1 MAEFKITKI
10 GYNPVT
16 CVPDNFIETYMPAAN
31 GDYVKV
37 YLYLL
42 YCVKNGKMLSVSSLA
57 DYFQCTESDIT
68 RALKYWESQ
77 DLLSMEE
84 LVSMEEPD
92 TLAQTETSPSI
103 PEKHGYTAAEI
114 CRRILDSNGLY
125 HVRIEHISGN
135 LTDHFD
141 PSTNVVRL
149 SDTVYG
155 SRSVA
160 SIGVAAH
167 EVGHAIQYA
176 VGYAPIRIR
185 AAIIPITNFGSKLSM
200 PLILLGFVFQW
211 QPIVNLGIILFSLMT
226 LFQLVTLPVEFNAS
240 RRAMDAIEGAALL
253 TDEEQRGAGKVLRAA
268 ALTYVAALLMSLL
281 QLLRSHWK
289 K

>member
-1 MAEFKITKI
+1 
-10 GYNPVT
+10 
-16 CVPDNFIETYMPAAN
+16 MPYF
-31 GDYVKV
+31 YVDR
-37 YLYLL
+37 YYWILIIPT
-42 YCVKNGKMLSVSSLA
+42 MLFAFWAQSRVSST
-57 DYFQCTESDIT
+57 FN
-68 RALKYWESQ
+68 KYSRVM
-77 DLLSMEE
+77 SRG
-84 LVSMEEPD
+84 
-92 TLAQTETSPSI
+92 
-103 PEKHGYTAAEI
+103 GYTAAEI

-176 VGYAPIRIR
+176 VGYVPIRVR
-185 AAIIPITNFGSKLSM
+185 AVIIPITNFGSKLSM
-200 PLILLGFVFQW
+200 PLILLGFLFQW

-226 LFQLVTLPVEFNAS
+226 MFQLVTLPVELNAS
-240 RRAMDAIEGAALL
+240 RRALKTLEGDSILYGEEVSQAKNVL
-253 TDEEQRGAGKVLRAA
+253 TAA
-268 ALTYVAALLMSLL
+268 ALTYVAALLTSAA
-281 QLLRSHWK
+281 QLLRLILIYGRRNNRD
-289 K
+289 

>member
-1 MAEFKITKI
+1 
-10 GYNPVT
+10 
-16 CVPDNFIETYMPAAN
+16 MPYF
-31 GDYVKV
+31 YVDR
-37 YLYLL
+37 YYWILIIPT
-42 YCVKNGKMLSVSSLA
+42 MLFAFWAQSRVSST
-57 DYFQCTESDIT
+57 FN
-68 RALKYWESQ
+68 KYSRVM
-77 DLLSMEE
+77 SRG
-84 LVSMEEPD
+84 
-92 TLAQTETSPSI
+92 
-103 PEKHGYTAAEI
+103 GYTAAEI

-176 VGYAPIRIR
+176 VGYVPIRVR

-200 PLILLGFVFQW
+200 PLILLGFLFQW
-211 QPIVNLGIILFSLMT
+211 QPIVNLGIILFCLMT
-226 LFQLVTLPVEFNAS
+226 LFQLVTLPVELNAS
-240 RRAMDAIEGAALL
+240 RRALKTLEGDSILYGEEVSQAKSVL
-253 TDEEQRGAGKVLRAA
+253 TAA
-268 ALTYVAALLMSLL
+268 ALTYVAALLTSAA
-281 QLLRSHWK
+281 QLLRLILIYGRRNNRD
-289 K
+289 

>member
-1 MAEFKITKI
+1 
-10 GYNPVT
+10 
-16 CVPDNFIETYMPAAN
+16 MPYF
-31 GDYVKV
+31 YVDR
-37 YLYLL
+37 YYWILIIPT
-42 YCVKNGKMLSVSSLA
+42 MLFAFWAQSRVS
-57 DYFQCTESDIT
+57 YTFN
-68 RALKYWESQ
+68 KYSRVM
-77 DLLSMEE
+77 SRG
-84 LVSMEEPD
+84 
-92 TLAQTETSPSI
+92 
-103 PEKHGYTAAEI
+103 GYTAAEI

-176 VGYAPIRIR
+176 VGYVPIRVR

-200 PLILLGFVFQW
+200 PLILLGFLFQW

-226 LFQLVTLPVEFNAS
+226 LFQLVTLPVELNAS
-240 RRAMDAIEGAALL
+240 RRALKTLEGDSILYGEEVSQAKSVL
-253 TDEEQRGAGKVLRAA
+253 TAA
-268 ALTYVAALLMSLL
+268 ALTYVAALLTSAA
-281 QLLRSHWK
+281 QLLRLILIYGRRNNRD
-289 K
+289 

>member
-1 MAEFKITKI
+1 
-10 GYNPVT
+10 
-16 CVPDNFIETYMPAAN
+16 MPYF
-31 GDYVKV
+31 YVDR
-37 YLYLL
+37 YYWILIIPT
-42 YCVKNGKMLSVSSLA
+42 MLFAFWAQSRVSST
-57 DYFQCTESDIT
+57 FN
-68 RALKYWESQ
+68 KYSRVM
-77 DLLSMEE
+77 SRG
-84 LVSMEEPD
+84 
-92 TLAQTETSPSI
+92 
-103 PEKHGYTAAEI
+103 GYTAAEI

-176 VGYAPIRIR
+176 VGYVPIRVR

-200 PLILLGFVFQW
+200 PLILLGFLFQW
-211 QPIVNLGIILFSLMT
+211 QPIVSLGIILFSLMT
-226 LFQLVTLPVEFNAS
+226 LFQLVTLPVELNAS
-240 RRAMDAIEGAALL
+240 RRALKTLEGDSILYG
-253 TDEEQRGAGKVLRAA
+253 E
-268 ALTYVAALLMSLL
+268 
-281 QLLRSHWK
+281 
-289 K
+289 

>member
-1 MAEFKITKI
+1 
-10 GYNPVT
+10 
-16 CVPDNFIETYMPAAN
+16 MPYF
-31 GDYVKV
+31 YVDR
-37 YLYLL
+37 YYWILIIPT
-42 YCVKNGKMLSVSSLA
+42 MLFAFWAQSRVSST
-57 DYFQCTESDIT
+57 FN
-68 RALKYWESQ
+68 KYSRVM
-77 DLLSMEE
+77 SRG
-84 LVSMEEPD
+84 
-92 TLAQTETSPSI
+92 
-103 PEKHGYTAAEI
+103 GYTAAEI

-226 LFQLVTLPVEFNAS
+226 LFQLVTLPVELNAS
-240 RRAMDAIEGAALL
+240 HRALRTLKEDNILYGEEVSQAKNVL
-253 TDEEQRGAGKVLRAA
+253 TAA
-268 ALTYVAALLMSLL
+268 ALTYVAALLTSAA
-281 QLLRSHWK
+281 QLLRLILLYGRRNNRD
-289 K
+289 

>member
-1 MAEFKITKI
+1 
-10 GYNPVT
+10 
-16 CVPDNFIETYMPAAN
+16 MPYF
-31 GDYVKV
+31 YVDR
-37 YLYLL
+37 YYWILIIPT
-42 YCVKNGKMLSVSSLA
+42 MFFAFWAQSRVSST
-57 DYFQCTESDIT
+57 FN
-68 RALKYWESQ
+68 KYSRVM
-77 DLLSMEE
+77 SRG
-84 LVSMEEPD
+84 
-92 TLAQTETSPSI
+92 
-103 PEKHGYTAAEI
+103 GYTAAEI

-167 EVGHAIQYA
+167 EVGHAVQYA
-176 VGYAPIRIR
+176 VGYVPIRVR

-200 PLILLGFVFQW
+200 PLILLGFLFQW

-226 LFQLVTLPVEFNAS
+226 LFQLVTLPVELNAS
-240 RRAMDAIEGAALL
+240 RRALKTLEGDSILYGEEVSQAKSVL
-253 TDEEQRGAGKVLRAA
+253 TAA
-268 ALTYVAALLMSLL
+268 ALTYVAALLTSAA
-281 QLLRSHWK
+281 QLLRLILIYGRRNNRD
-289 K
+289 

>member
-1 MAEFKITKI
+1 
-10 GYNPVT
+10 
-16 CVPDNFIETYMPAAN
+16 MPYF
-31 GDYVKV
+31 YVDC
-37 YLYLL
+37 YYWILIIPT
-42 YCVKNGKMLSVSSLA
+42 MLFAFWAQSRVSST
-57 DYFQCTESDIT
+57 FN
-68 RALKYWESQ
+68 KYSRVM
-77 DLLSMEE
+77 SRG
-84 LVSMEEPD
+84 
-92 TLAQTETSPSI
+92 
-103 PEKHGYTAAEI
+103 GYTAAEI

-176 VGYAPIRIR
+176 VGYVPIRVR

-200 PLILLGFVFQW
+200 PLILLGFLFQW

-226 LFQLVTLPVEFNAS
+226 LFQLVTLPVELNAS
-240 RRAMDAIEGAALL
+240 RRALKTLEGDSILYGEEVSQAKSVL
-253 TDEEQRGAGKVLRAA
+253 TAA
-268 ALTYVAALLMSLL
+268 ALTYVAALLTSAA
-281 QLLRSHWK
+281 QLLRLILIYGRRNNRD
-289 K
+289 

>member
-1 MAEFKITKI
+1 
-10 GYNPVT
+10 
-16 CVPDNFIETYMPAAN
+16 MPYF
-31 GDYVKV
+31 YVDR
-37 YLYLL
+37 YYWILIIPT
-42 YCVKNGKMLSVSSLA
+42 MLFAFWAQSRVSST
-57 DYFQCTESDIT
+57 FN
-68 RALKYWESQ
+68 KYSRVMSQ
-77 DLLSMEE
+77 G
-84 LVSMEEPD
+84 
-92 TLAQTETSPSI
+92 
-103 PEKHGYTAAEI
+103 GYTAAEI

-176 VGYAPIRIR
+176 VGYVPIRVR

-200 PLILLGFVFQW
+200 PLILLGFLFQW

-226 LFQLVTLPVEFNAS
+226 LFQLVTLPVELNAS
-240 RRAMDAIEGAALL
+240 RRALKTLEGDSILYGEEVSQAKSVL
-253 TDEEQRGAGKVLRAA
+253 TAA
-268 ALTYVAALLMSLL
+268 ALTYVAALLTSAA
-281 QLLRSHWK
+281 QLLRLILIYGRRNNRD
-289 K
+289 

>member
-1 MAEFKITKI
+1 
-10 GYNPVT
+10 
-16 CVPDNFIETYMPAAN
+16 MPYF
-31 GDYVKV
+31 YVDR
-37 YLYLL
+37 YYWILIIPT
-42 YCVKNGKMLSVSSLA
+42 MLFAFWAQSRVSST
-57 DYFQCTESDIT
+57 FN
-68 RALKYWESQ
+68 KYSRVM
-77 DLLSMEE
+77 SRG
-84 LVSMEEPD
+84 
-92 TLAQTETSPSI
+92 
-103 PEKHGYTAAEI
+103 GYTAAEI

-176 VGYAPIRIR
+176 VGYVPIRVR

-200 PLILLGFVFQW
+200 PLILLGFLFQW

-226 LFQLVTLPVEFNAS
+226 LFQLVTLPVELNAS
-240 RRAMDAIEGAALL
+240 RRALKTLEGDSILYGEEVSQAKSVL
-253 TDEEQRGAGKVLRAA
+253 TAA
-268 ALTYVAALLMSLL
+268 ALTYVAALLTSAA
-281 QLLRSHWK
+281 QLLRLILIYGRRNNRD
-289 K
+289 

>member
-1 MAEFKITKI
+1 
-10 GYNPVT
+10 
-16 CVPDNFIETYMPAAN
+16 MPYF
-31 GDYVKV
+31 YVDR
-37 YLYLL
+37 YYWILIIPT
-42 YCVKNGKMLSVSSLA
+42 MLFAFWAQSRVSST
-57 DYFQCTESDIT
+57 FN
-68 RALKYWESQ
+68 KYSRVM
-77 DLLSMEE
+77 SRG
-84 LVSMEEPD
+84 
-92 TLAQTETSPSI
+92 
-103 PEKHGYTAAEI
+103 GYTAAEI

-176 VGYAPIRIR
+176 VGYVPIRVR
-185 AAIIPITNFGSKLSM
+185 AAIIAITNFGSKLSM
-200 PLILLGFVFQW
+200 PLILLGFLFQW

-226 LFQLVTLPVEFNAS
+226 LFQLVTLPVELNAS
-240 RRAMDAIEGAALL
+240 RRALKTLEGDSILYGEEVSQAKSVL
-253 TDEEQRGAGKVLRAA
+253 TAA
-268 ALTYVAALLMSLL
+268 ALTYVAALLTSAA
-281 QLLRSHWK
+281 QLLRLILIYGRRNNRD
-289 K
+289 

>member
-1 MAEFKITKI
+1 
-10 GYNPVT
+10 
-16 CVPDNFIETYMPAAN
+16 MPYF
-31 GDYVKV
+31 YVDR
-37 YLYLL
+37 YYWILIIPT
-42 YCVKNGKMLSVSSLA
+42 MLFALWAQSRVSST
-57 DYFQCTESDIT
+57 FN
-68 RALKYWESQ
+68 KYSRVM
-77 DLLSMEE
+77 SRN
-84 LVSMEEPD
+84 
-92 TLAQTETSPSI
+92 
-103 PEKHGYTAAEI
+103 GFTAAEI

-125 HVRIEHISGN
+125 HVRIERIAGN

-141 PSTNVVRL
+141 PTTNVVRL

-211 QPIVNLGIILFSLMT
+211 QPIVNLGILLFSLMT
-226 LFQLVTLPVEFNAS
+226 LFQLVTLPVELNAS
-240 RRAMDAIEGAALL
+240 RRALRTLEGDNILYGEEVAQAKSVL
-253 TDEEQRGAGKVLRAA
+253 TAA
-268 ALTYVAALLMSLL
+268 ALTYVAALLTSAA
-281 QLLRSHWK
+281 QLLRLILLYGRRNNRD
-289 K
+289 

>member
-1 MAEFKITKI
+1 
-10 GYNPVT
+10 
-16 CVPDNFIETYMPAAN
+16 MPYF
-31 GDYVKV
+31 YVDR
-37 YLYLL
+37 YYWILIIPT
-42 YCVKNGKMLSVSSLA
+42 MLFAFWAQSRVSST
-57 DYFQCTESDIT
+57 FN
-68 RALKYWESQ
+68 KYSRVM
-77 DLLSMEE
+77 SRG
-84 LVSMEEPD
+84 
-92 TLAQTETSPSI
+92 
-103 PEKHGYTAAEI
+103 GYTAAEI

-176 VGYAPIRIR
+176 VGYVPIRVR

-200 PLILLGFVFQW
+200 PLILLGFLFQW

-226 LFQLVTLPVEFNAS
+226 LFQLVTLPVELNAS
-240 RRAMDAIEGAALL
+240 RRALKTLEGDSILYGEEVSQAQSVL
-253 TDEEQRGAGKVLRAA
+253 TAA
-268 ALTYVAALLMSLL
+268 ALTYVAALLTSAA
-281 QLLRSHWK
+281 QLLRPILIYGRRNNRD
-289 K
+289 

>member
-1 MAEFKITKI
+1 
-10 GYNPVT
+10 
-16 CVPDNFIETYMPAAN
+16 MPYF
-31 GDYVKV
+31 YVDR
-37 YLYLL
+37 YYWILIIPT
-42 YCVKNGKMLSVSSLA
+42 MLFAFWAQSRVSST
-57 DYFQCTESDIT
+57 FN
-68 RALKYWESQ
+68 KYSRVM
-77 DLLSMEE
+77 SRG
-84 LVSMEEPD
+84 
-92 TLAQTETSPSI
+92 
-103 PEKHGYTAAEI
+103 GYTAAEI

-176 VGYAPIRIR
+176 VGYVPIRVR

-226 LFQLVTLPVEFNAS
+226 LFQLVTLPVELNAS
-240 RRAMDAIEGAALL
+240 HRALRTLKEDNILYGEEVSQAKNVL
-253 TDEEQRGAGKVLRAA
+253 TAA
-268 ALTYVAALLMSLL
+268 ALTYVAALLTSAA
-281 QLLRSHWK
+281 QLLRLILLYGRRNNRD
-289 K
+289 

>member
-1 MAEFKITKI
+1 
-10 GYNPVT
+10 
-16 CVPDNFIETYMPAAN
+16 MPYF
-31 GDYVKV
+31 YVDR
-37 YLYLL
+37 YYWILIIPT
-42 YCVKNGKMLSVSSLA
+42 MLFAFWAQSRVSST
-57 DYFQCTESDIT
+57 FN
-68 RALKYWESQ
+68 KYSRVM
-77 DLLSMEE
+77 SRG
-84 LVSMEEPD
+84 
-92 TLAQTETSPSI
+92 
-103 PEKHGYTAAEI
+103 GYTAAEI

-176 VGYAPIRIR
+176 VGYVPIRVR

-200 PLILLGFVFQW
+200 PLILLGFLFQW

-226 LFQLVTLPVEFNAS
+226 LFQLVTLPVELNAS
-240 RRAMDAIEGAALL
+240 RRALKTLEGDSILYGEEVSQAKNVL
-253 TDEEQRGAGKVLRAA
+253 TAA
-268 ALTYVAALLMSLL
+268 ALTYVAALLTSAA
-281 QLLRSHWK
+281 QLLRLILIYGRRNNRD
-289 K
+289 

>member
-1 MAEFKITKI
+1 
-10 GYNPVT
+10 
-16 CVPDNFIETYMPAAN
+16 MPYF
-31 GDYVKV
+31 YVDR
-37 YLYLL
+37 YYWILIIPT
-42 YCVKNGKMLSVSSLA
+42 MLFAFWAQSRVSST
-57 DYFQCTESDIT
+57 FN
-68 RALKYWESQ
+68 KYSRVM
-77 DLLSMEE
+77 SRG
-84 LVSMEEPD
+84 
-92 TLAQTETSPSI
+92 
-103 PEKHGYTAAEI
+103 GYTAAEI

-167 EVGHAIQYA
+167 EVGHAVQYA
-176 VGYAPIRIR
+176 VGYVPIRVR

-200 PLILLGFVFQW
+200 PLILLGFLFQW

-226 LFQLVTLPVEFNAS
+226 LFQLVTLPVELNAS
-240 RRAMDAIEGAALL
+240 RRALKTLEGDSILYGEEVSQAKSVL
-253 TDEEQRGAGKVLRAA
+253 TAA
-268 ALTYVAALLMSLL
+268 ALTYVAALLTSAA
-281 QLLRSHWK
+281 QLLRLILIYGRRNNRD
-289 K
+289 

>member
-1 MAEFKITKI
+1 
-10 GYNPVT
+10 
-16 CVPDNFIETYMPAAN
+16 MPYF
-31 GDYVKV
+31 YVDR
-37 YLYLL
+37 YYWILIIPT
-42 YCVKNGKMLSVSSLA
+42 MLFAFWAQSRVSST
-57 DYFQCTESDIT
+57 FN
-68 RALKYWESQ
+68 KYSRVM
-77 DLLSMEE
+77 SRG
-84 LVSMEEPD
+84 
-92 TLAQTETSPSI
+92 
-103 PEKHGYTAAEI
+103 GYTAAEI

-160 SIGVAAH
+160 CIGVAAH

-176 VGYAPIRIR
+176 VGYVPIRVR

-200 PLILLGFVFQW
+200 PLILLGFLFQW

-226 LFQLVTLPVEFNAS
+226 LFQLVTLPVELNAS
-240 RRAMDAIEGAALL
+240 RRALKTLEGDSILYGEEVSQAKNVL
-253 TDEEQRGAGKVLRAA
+253 TAA
-268 ALTYVAALLMSLL
+268 ALTYVAALLTSAA
-281 QLLRSHWK
+281 QLLRLILIYGRRNNRD
-289 K
+289 

>member
-1 MAEFKITKI
+1 
-10 GYNPVT
+10 
-16 CVPDNFIETYMPAAN
+16 MPYF
-31 GDYVKV
+31 YVDR
-37 YLYLL
+37 YYWILIIPT
-42 YCVKNGKMLSVSSLA
+42 MLFAFWAQSRVSST
-57 DYFQCTESDIT
+57 FN
-68 RALKYWESQ
+68 KYSRVM
-77 DLLSMEE
+77 SRG
-84 LVSMEEPD
+84 
-92 TLAQTETSPSI
+92 
-103 PEKHGYTAAEI
+103 GYTAAEI

-141 PSTNVVRL
+141 PSANVVRL

-176 VGYAPIRIR
+176 VGYVPIRVR

-200 PLILLGFVFQW
+200 PLILLGFLFQW

-226 LFQLVTLPVEFNAS
+226 LFQLVTLPVELNAS
-240 RRAMDAIEGAALL
+240 RRALKTLEGDSILYGEEVSQAKSVL
-253 TDEEQRGAGKVLRAA
+253 TAA
-268 ALTYVAALLMSLL
+268 ALTYVAALLTSAA
-281 QLLRSHWK
+281 QLLRLILIYGRRNNRD
-289 K
+289 

>member
-1 MAEFKITKI
+1 
-10 GYNPVT
+10 
-16 CVPDNFIETYMPAAN
+16 MPYF
-31 GDYVKV
+31 YVDR
-37 YLYLL
+37 YYWILIIPT
-42 YCVKNGKMLSVSSLA
+42 MLFAFWAQSRVSST
-57 DYFQCTESDIT
+57 FN
-68 RALKYWESQ
+68 KYSRVMSQ
-77 DLLSMEE
+77 G
-84 LVSMEEPD
+84 
-92 TLAQTETSPSI
+92 
-103 PEKHGYTAAEI
+103 GYTAAEI

-176 VGYAPIRIR
+176 VGYVPIRVR

-200 PLILLGFVFQW
+200 PLILLGFLFQW

-226 LFQLVTLPVEFNAS
+226 LFQLVTLPVELNAS
-240 RRAMDAIEGAALL
+240 RRALKTLEGDSILYGEEVSQAKNVL
-253 TDEEQRGAGKVLRAA
+253 TAA
-268 ALTYVAALLMSLL
+268 ALTYVAALLTSAA
-281 QLLRSHWK
+281 QLLRLILLYGRRNNRD
-289 K
+289 

>member
-1 MAEFKITKI
+1 
-10 GYNPVT
+10 
-16 CVPDNFIETYMPAAN
+16 MPYF
-31 GDYVKV
+31 YVDR
-37 YLYLL
+37 YYWILIIPT
-42 YCVKNGKMLSVSSLA
+42 MLFAFWAQSRVSST
-57 DYFQCTESDIT
+57 FN
-68 RALKYWESQ
+68 KYSRVM
-77 DLLSMEE
+77 SRG
-84 LVSMEEPD
+84 
-92 TLAQTETSPSI
+92 
-103 PEKHGYTAAEI
+103 GYTAAEI

-176 VGYAPIRIR
+176 VGYVPIRVR
-185 AAIIPITNFGSKLSM
+185 AVIIPITNFGSKLSM
-200 PLILLGFVFQW
+200 PLILLGFLFQW

-226 LFQLVTLPVEFNAS
+226 LFQLVTLPVELNAS
-240 RRAMDAIEGAALL
+240 RRALKTLEGDSILYGEEVSQAKSVL
-253 TDEEQRGAGKVLRAA
+253 TAA
-268 ALTYVAALLMSLL
+268 ALTYVAALLTSAA
-281 QLLRSHWK
+281 QLLRLILIYGRRNNRD
-289 K
+289 

>member
-1 MAEFKITKI
+1 
-10 GYNPVT
+10 
-16 CVPDNFIETYMPAAN
+16 MPYF
-31 GDYVKV
+31 YVDR
-37 YLYLL
+37 YYWILIIPT
-42 YCVKNGKMLSVSSLA
+42 MLFAFWAQSRVSST
-57 DYFQCTESDIT
+57 FN
-68 RALKYWESQ
+68 KYSRVM
-77 DLLSMEE
+77 SRG
-84 LVSMEEPD
+84 
-92 TLAQTETSPSI
+92 
-103 PEKHGYTAAEI
+103 GYTAAEI

-176 VGYAPIRIR
+176 VGYVPIRVR

-200 PLILLGFVFQW
+200 PLILLGFLFQW

-226 LFQLVTLPVEFNAS
+226 LFQLVTLPVEPNAS
-240 RRAMDAIEGAALL
+240 RRALKTLEGDSILYGEEVSQAKSVL
-253 TDEEQRGAGKVLRAA
+253 TAA
-268 ALTYVAALLMSLL
+268 ALTYVAALLTSAA
-281 QLLRSHWK
+281 QLLRLILIYGRRNNRD
-289 K
+289 

>member
-1 MAEFKITKI
+1 
-10 GYNPVT
+10 
-16 CVPDNFIETYMPAAN
+16 MPYF
-31 GDYVKV
+31 YVDR
-37 YLYLL
+37 YYWILIIPT
-42 YCVKNGKMLSVSSLA
+42 MLFAFWAQSRVSST
-57 DYFQCTESDIT
+57 FN
-68 RALKYWESQ
+68 KYSRVM
-77 DLLSMEE
+77 SRG
-84 LVSMEEPD
+84 
-92 TLAQTETSPSI
+92 
-103 PEKHGYTAAEI
+103 GYTAAEI

-135 LTDHFD
+135 LTDHFE

-176 VGYAPIRIR
+176 VGYVPIRVR

-200 PLILLGFVFQW
+200 PLILLGFLFQW

-226 LFQLVTLPVEFNAS
+226 LFQLVTLPVELNAS
-240 RRAMDAIEGAALL
+240 RRALKTLEGDSILYGEEVSQAKSVL
-253 TDEEQRGAGKVLRAA
+253 TAA
-268 ALTYVAALLMSLL
+268 ALTYVAALLTSAA
-281 QLLRSHWK
+281 QLLRLILIYGRRNNRD
-289 K
+289 